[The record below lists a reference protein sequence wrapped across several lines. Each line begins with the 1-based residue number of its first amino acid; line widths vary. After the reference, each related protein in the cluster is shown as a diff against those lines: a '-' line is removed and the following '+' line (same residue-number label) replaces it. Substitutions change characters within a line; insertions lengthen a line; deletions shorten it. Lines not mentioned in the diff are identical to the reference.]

1 MTQTEEH
8 PPSLEGVLSQ
18 RADVQ
23 LVSLLAIKD
32 DIIGHPLRKAVYVQ
46 QRLVPALLQVVRG
59 DATSVDVKVEAIIV
73 LGSLCY
79 GTGLLTPMGWYFV
92 ANPFG

>member
-1 MTQTEEH
+1 MTQTEER

-32 DIIGHPLRKAVYVQ
+32 DIIGHPLRKAVYIQ
-46 QRLVPALLQVVRG
+46 QRLVPALLQILRG
-59 DATSVDVKVEAIIV
+59 EATSVDIKVEAIIV
-73 LGSLCY
+73 LGSLCH
-79 GTGLLTPMGWYFV
+79 GKLLDHQ
-92 ANPFG
+92 FGEHG